1 MRSVPVS
8 SAGAVGEEVVQEVEA
23 AVGSLHLLA
32 DVLEWGGRELPPA
45 RIVDIVT
52 QDEYTHDVVVPFR
65 GRAYLSF
72 DTT

>member
-1 MRSVPVS
+1 MRSMPVS
-8 SAGAVGEEVVQEVEA
+8 SAGTVSEELVQEVDG
-23 AVGSLHLLA
+23 AVGSLRLLA
-32 DVLEWGGRELPPA
+32 DVLEWGGRERPPA
-45 RIVDIVT
+45 RIVDVVT